1 MGKVSEFSRKYVID
15 RNTLTAYI
23 RRHPE
28 IFEGHTQRKGRDIV
42 IDEVAETEL
51 EKAYHPQIV
60 VNTPDPALI
69 EAQKKIDELL
79 ERIVILQTEL
89 MNREHDNAELSRKLI
104 EAEMQKKL
112 LEDTQGKLQNAEND
126 RLQAQTELNDM
137 KVQAAVNSA
146 ENDRLRAEI
155 ERLKH
160 RNWIQR
166 LFNV

>member
-51 EKAYHPQIV
+51 EKAYRPQIV
-60 VNTPDPALI
+60 INTPDPALI

-79 ERIVILQTEL
+79 ERIVMLQTEL

-112 LEDTQGKLQNAEND
+112 LEDTQSKLQNAEND
-126 RLQAQTELNDM
+126 RLQAVTKLHEAE
-137 KVQAAVNSA
+137 VQASADKVEMEHLRA
-146 ENDRLRAEI
+146 ENDRL
-155 ERLKH
+155 KH
-160 RNWIQR
+160 RSLLQR
-166 LFNV
+166 ILNT